1 MVVSDVIGNE
11 AILFVTSVFC
21 GMGLVFVY
29 DVLRI
34 IRRIIPHGNVWIG
47 IEDVCYWIFCTIH
60 VFLLLYLKNDG
71 RMRGYCFLGILLGG
85 LFYAFAISRGIM
97 KIVVPIL
104 NRIIKLVGKVLGI
117 AGKPFIKIGKKI
129 FSFVRKQL
137 KKMYKAIR
145 MGLCKL

>member
-1 MVVSDVIGNE
+1 MVVIDVIGNE
-11 AILFVTSVFC
+11 AILFVTSAFC

-85 LFYAFAISRGIM
+85 LFYAFSISRGIL

-137 KKMYKAIR
+137 KKIYKAIR